1 MLNSLSS
8 TLVAMKKDHQS
19 GTGARDLLLSQ
30 RDEKTESL
38 SLTRREISYLDAEQV
53 VLSFTSRSMM
63 SDVTSKIEEPVSL
76 ALQMLWGDDRKF
88 QFRFGEYRGEPAAY
102 REVLKREVGSGGSGK
117 DGKDGG
123 KDGTPEE
130 YEAFDPDEQSG
141 GGISDTVSLILD
153 LSIMQMLENPVC
165 GLISRDE
172 PGKFVDK
179 ENGAEKAKNIAFFLK
194 EYVRRTGVQF
204 LFITHV
210 DQLKDVA
217 DRAFEVQKVREMTSR
232 VVRVK

>member
-1 MLNSLSS
+1 MFNSLSS
-8 TLVAMKKDHQS
+8 TLAAMKKDHQS

-63 SDVTSKIEEPVSL
+63 SDVTDKIEEPVSL
-76 ALQMLWGDDRKF
+76 ALQMLWGDDRMFK
-88 QFRFGEYRGEPAAY
+88 FRFPQEGYRGEPAAY
-102 REVLKREVGSGGSGK
+102 REVLKRESPA
-117 DGKDGG
+117 D
-123 KDGTPEE
+123 E
-130 YEAFDPDEQSG
+130 YEPFDPDEQSG

-153 LSIMQMLENPVC
+153 LSIMRMLENPVQ

>member
-1 MLNSLSS
+1 MFNSLNT
-8 TLVAMKKDHQS
+8 TLQVMKKDHQS

-30 RDEKTESL
+30 RDEKVETL
-38 SLTRREISYLDAEQV
+38 SLIRTEIKYLDAEQII
-53 VLSFTSRSMM
+53 LSFTSRSMM
-63 SDVTSKIEEPVSL
+63 LDVTDKIEEPVSL

-102 REVLKREVGSGGSGK
+102 REVCKREIE
-117 DGKDGG
+117 
-123 KDGTPEE
+123 KDGTPGE
-130 YEAFDPDEQSG
+130 YEFFDPDEQSG

-153 LSIMQMLENPVC
+153 LSIMQMLENPVQ

-217 DRAFEVQKVREMTSR
+217 DRAFEVQKIKEMTSR